1 MQNSHGA
8 NDLASLTR
16 ENLRLRKAVEE
27 LSILNEIATAINS
40 TGSLDKIV
48 SLIVQKCV
56 KFLKVEQAAVML
68 LDEQEQ
74 DKGFHT
80 MVRKA
85 DTSASFLPFRLDT
98 HLTGWMLKYQK
109 PLLVTNL
116 CEDDRFTGLIEKD
129 CPIKSLLSVPL
140 IFKGNMIGLLTAF
153 NQKSPEG
160 FTAESQRLLSII
172 ATQSSQVIQNARLLE
187 KEKELVRVREEMRM
201 AYEIQVNLLPKSAPE
216 IPGYDIAGKSIPAKF
231 VGGDYFDFIPIGDNQ
246 LAFCLGDVTGK
257 GMPAALLMSHIQATI
272 HSQVISAPQP
282 RECMRNTN
290 TIIYQNTGMG
300 KFITMYYGILDFTNH
315 RIVYCNAGHDFPF
328 FFENPN
334 ENPNSISRLEK
345 GGLVLGFVPEF
356 QYAQEEISVAPGSLL
371 VLYSDGIPEAKN
383 QQDEE
388 FGEERLEAVLRES
401 LDLPSQKLVDTII
414 EAVEQ
419 HAGDTPQSDDI
430 TLVVIRRLKN

>member
-1 MQNSHGA
+1 MS
-8 NDLASLTR
+8 SLNTTPQVER
-16 ENLRLRKAVEE
+16 LIQENQRLKKAVEE
-27 LSILNEIATAINS
+27 LSVLNEIATAINS
-40 TGSLDKIV
+40 TWSLDKIV
-48 SLIVQKCV
+48 NLIVQKCV

-68 LDEQEQ
+68 LDEEEQ
-74 DKGFHT
+74 DKGFQT

-98 HLTGWMLKYQK
+98 HLTGWMLKHQK
-109 PLLVTNL
+109 PLLVNNL
-116 CEDDRFTGLIEKD
+116 CEDDRFAGLIEKD

-160 FTAESQRLLSII
+160 FTSESQRLLSII
-172 ATQSSQVIQNARLLE
+172 ATQSAQVIQNARLLD

-231 VGGDYFDFIPIGDNQ
+231 VGGDYFDFIPAGENR

-257 GMPAALLMSHIQATI
+257 GMPAALLMSNIQAAI

-282 RECMRNTN
+282 RDCMRNTN

-300 KFITMYYGILDFTNH
+300 KFVTMFYGVLDFTTH
-315 RIVYCNAGHDFPF
+315 RIVYCNAGHDYPF
-328 FFENPN
+328 FLESP
-334 ENPNSISRLEK
+334 ESLSRLET
-345 GGLVLGFVPEF
+345 GGLVLGFVPVH
-356 QYAQEEISVAPGSLL
+356 QYEEAEISVAPSCCL
-371 VLYSDGIPEAKN
+371 VLYSDGVPEAMN
-383 QQDEE
+383 QQGEE
-388 FGEERLEAVLRES
+388 FGEERLLEVIRENLNLSAHSLVEA
-401 LDLPSQKLVDTII
+401 II
-414 EAVEQ
+414 EVVRG

-430 TLVVIRRLKN
+430 TLLVIRRLES